1 MGYIPASLLKFH
13 TMCQIQNNAAL
24 KDRHTFHLDVNA
36 RFWAE
41 FTSPA
46 ELSFFYGDEKW
57 CRVPKV
63 ILSGGSNVLF
73 RGDVEGL
80 VLRPAIYGKDILD
93 EDSQSV
99 RVRVGAGEDWDRFV
113 AEAVRRGWHG
123 IENLSWIPG
132 CVGTSPVQNIGA
144 YGVEVKDVI
153 ERVEFFSTEDLQVH
167 RLDSRQ
173 CGFGYRD
180 SVFKRALKQTAVI
193 THVVFQLRK
202 RAAFVLTYP
211 DLKKELS
218 CQKAATLQTVR
229 DAVIAIRSRKLPDP
243 NRIGNAGSFFK
254 NPEVGEADAARLQR
268 RHPGLP
274 VFRQAGGVCKIPA
287 GWLVEQCG
295 WKGFRTKDA
304 GVSPDHALI
313 LLNYGRATGEEIL
326 SLAGR
331 IRASVADRFGIVL
344 TPEVTIV

>member
-1 MGYIPASLLKFH
+1 MRPIR
-13 TMCQIQNNAAL
+13 NNVPL

-41 FTSPA
+41 FTST
-46 ELSFFYGDEKW
+46 EDLIFFYGDEKW
-57 CRVPKV
+57 RRLPKM

-73 RGDVEGL
+73 RGDFEGL
-80 VLRPAIYGKDILD
+80 VLHPAICGQEILD

-144 YGVEVKDVI
+144 YGAEVQDVV
-153 ERVEFFSTEDLQVH
+153 ERVEFFSTEDLQIH

-173 CGFGYRD
+173 CGFGYRS
-180 SVFKRALKQTAVI
+180 SVFKLALKQTAVI
-193 THVVFQLRK
+193 THVVFRLRK
-202 RAAFVLTYP
+202 QAAFVLTYP

-218 CQKAATLQTVR
+218 CQKAVTLQAVR

-243 NRIGNAGSFFK
+243 RRIGNAGSFFT
-254 NPEVGEADAARLQR
+254 NPEVSEADLAHLQR
-268 RHPGLP
+268 RHPGMP
-274 VFRQAGGVCKIPA
+274 VFRQVDGACKIPA

-313 LLNYGRATGEEIL
+313 LLNYGGATGEEIL
-326 SLAGR
+326 ALAGQ
-331 IRASVADRFGIVL
+331 IRESVADRFGIVL